1 MKDRTID
8 EPATPRKFYLKG
20 VEDPIS
26 SATCGASDNS
36 NGYGMSQLG
45 AYRWSRGNQC
55 AIGGS
60 ASTGWPVTWSDYRQI
75 LVHYYTGINIVGSNT
90 PDDRWNLLS
99 HNNFGSP
106 TTPALVS
113 GQPASLQ
120 IRLQNT
126 STTTWNANGA
136 NEIEIDYH
144 WGDNNWQT
152 ASVSPSFSEIA
163 AGKEFPDITA
173 PLLTVSNIIPPA
185 VTGTESR
192 ILHIDIKRN
201 GVRLSSAGWPDAQ
214 IAVNVTGAIAT
225 PTPVPGSRGYVNG
238 IHVKYYNDS
247 PPVDPITLDGPIN
260 WNTFTP
266 PVVYEEDVPTI
277 HFTWGTTSP
286 APGVNSV
293 FWSASYEGI
302 LLVPQDGTYTFYLDY
317 LDDGGRLYVDGN
329 MLIDKWLVQGP
340 HFYNASIPLTA
351 GQHPIKIEY
360 AQGPGNEGSLSV
372 AWELPGVFA
381 KELIGPASMATSTP
395 GPSPT
400 AISGTPITPPPTAV
414 SVTPIPPTPIATTPA
429 PPPPCILQFAANM
442 AALQTLSTDPYYST
456 PTPSASTLKLLSQ
469 PDPVELA
476 SLIYR
481 IRDEVM
487 SNTSVGKQLTSLYYD
502 HSAEIAALMLSD
514 EKLYNQGFATL
525 DLFTPGLQ
533 ALADGKGVT
542 ATITAEQVDAV
553 QVFLDELTTRGSPKL
568 QQAIQ
573 KERERRPLEAMIGM
587 SMDQAWRYVNGY
599 RLKWLPPIGTE
610 DSYTGQQGRVIPVK
624 FTVTDF
630 EGNFV
635 MDETL
640 ILQVLDSNGNVVIGP
655 VQVSD
660 NTNNNLKIQGNQ
672 YHYNLQ
678 TKDLPAGSYTLQI
691 TYNSSNGVQSETRS
705 IILTRRK

>member
-1 MKDRTID
+1 
-8 EPATPRKFYLKG
+8 
-20 VEDPIS
+20 
-26 SATCGASDNS
+26 
-36 NGYGMSQLG
+36 
-45 AYRWSRGNQC
+45 
-55 AIGGS
+55 
-60 ASTGWPVTWSDYRQI
+60 
-75 LVHYYTGINIVGSNT
+75 
-90 PDDRWNLLS
+90 
-99 HNNFGSP
+99 
-106 TTPALVS
+106 
-113 GQPASLQ
+113 
-120 IRLQNT
+120 
-126 STTTWNANGA
+126 
-136 NEIEIDYH
+136 
-144 WGDNNWQT
+144 
-152 ASVSPSFSEIA
+152 
-163 AGKEFPDITA
+163 
-173 PLLTVSNIIPPA
+173 
-185 VTGTESR
+185 
-192 ILHIDIKRN
+192 
-201 GVRLSSAGWPDAQ
+201 
-214 IAVNVTGAIAT
+214 
-225 PTPVPGSRGYVNG
+225 
-238 IHVKYYNDS
+238 
-247 PPVDPITLDGPIN
+247 
-260 WNTFTP
+260 
-266 PVVYEEDVPTI
+266 
-277 HFTWGTTSP
+277 
-286 APGVNSV
+286 
-293 FWSASYEGI
+293 
-302 LLVPQDGTYTFYLDY
+302 
-317 LDDGGRLYVDGN
+317 
-329 MLIDKWLVQGP
+329 
-340 HFYNASIPLTA
+340 
-351 GQHPIKIEY
+351 
-360 AQGPGNEGSLSV
+360 
-372 AWELPGVFA
+372 
-381 KELIGPASMATSTP
+381 
-395 GPSPT
+395 
-400 AISGTPITPPPTAV
+400 
-414 SVTPIPPTPIATTPA
+414 
-429 PPPPCILQFAANM
+429 M